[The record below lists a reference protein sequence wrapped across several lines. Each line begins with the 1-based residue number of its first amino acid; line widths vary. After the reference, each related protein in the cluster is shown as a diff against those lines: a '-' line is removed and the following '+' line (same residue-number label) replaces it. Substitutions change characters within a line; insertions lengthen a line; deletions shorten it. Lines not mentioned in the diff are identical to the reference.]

1 MEEKKTIIEETSEA
15 LIRMIDET
23 IATLRTQREALEK
36 SKEFIGAIAKEMD
49 KHYKIVPIVP
59 TNDEE
64 PKKAVINT
72 ASGTKLE
79 PITFS
84 KVNKLKEEGTKEQNK
99 VEEFE
104 ALKNEMLLWVRD
116 FADKFGTPYIRKVLD
131 EIKVAKASEVKT
143 KADCNY
149 IINRLKDYVHNGG
162 E

>member
-1 MEEKKTIIEETSEA
+1 MGEKKTIIEETSEA

-36 SKEFIGAIAKEMD
+36 SKEFIGAIAKELD
-49 KHYKIVPIVP
+49 KHYKIVPIV
-59 TNDEE
+59 TNEEE

-72 ASGTKLE
+72 VSGTKLE

-84 KVNKLKEEGTKEQNK
+84 KVDKLKEEAPKEQNK

-143 KADCNY
+143 KADCDY
-149 IINRLKDYVHNGG
+149 IINKLKDYVHNGG
-162 E
+162 